1 MAEKTTRT
9 LQDFKRWKVPE
20 LKGYLRDRGLKISG
34 TKEEL
39 TALAY
44 GADQMNVPVKITA
57 DEDRKRK
64 RESYEALLVVN
75 DCRLPDPLALSS
87 ENSLLG
93 TPWLDEKAGMC
104 KWPPVFQIQIAEFL
118 LTADQSIGLGK
129 RLLSDYK
136 EGKAYS
142 YFDSGWL
149 KEIYYNEISPNSNY
163 CFLKSESTPSQGINN
178 IPHKIWVAIEKK
190 SGTVKSAYC
199 TCFAGLGLTCNHIA
213 AILFKVEHAW
223 TNGWVQDSSC
233 TSMPCSWNKYGKNKT
248 KIEPKTVSDMTIRKP
263 HYKKKGEKSAINP
276 PAKQLFQ
283 PQKTK
288 SNDEPNI
295 HSLAH
300 TLYANDPNACGFQYV
315 EIPSERNFLPSDDV
329 NVEFHIEI
337 EASVPVPDPVLDIAK
352 TLGDEQELVKAL
364 KNFTSREVEA
374 IERATQGQNS
384 NEAWKLQRTGRI
396 TASMSHHV
404 MTKVQSLNRA
414 TKNSANCT
422 SLLQSICR
430 PSSSSKSIPACRY
443 GNQMENE
450 ARENYKKIAKKI
462 HKNLQVHS
470 CGMFVIFDAAYIGAS
485 PDGVVECNCCNKGL
499 LEIKCPFKIA
509 HEAPSVSNLSYIHT
523 KEDGAVEL
531 SRSHPYYSQMQHQM
545 GVTKLPWCDFFVYTR
560 HGHYLE
566 RVLFDQERW
575 IKLKDAADSFFTNFV
590 ATELISLS
598 KDSEFANTDM

>member
-20 LKGYLRDRGLKISG
+20 LKGYLRDRGFKISG

-44 GADQMNVPVKITA
+44 GADQMNVPVKVTA

-64 RESYEALLVVN
+64 RESYEALFV
-75 DCRLPDPLALSS
+75 
-87 ENSLLG
+87 
-93 TPWLDEKAGMC
+93 
-104 KWPPVFQIQIAEFL
+104 IAEFL

-136 EGKAYS
+136 EG
-142 YFDSGWL
+142 
-149 KEIYYNEISPNSNY
+149 
-163 CFLKSESTPSQGINN
+163 KSESTPSQGINN

-199 TCFAGLGLTCNHIA
+199 TCFAGLGSTCNHIA

-283 PQKTK
+283 PRKTK
-288 SNDEPNI
+288 YNNEPNI

-430 PSSSSKSIPACRY
+430 PSSSSKSIPAC
-443 GNQMENE
+443 
-450 ARENYKKIAKKI
+450 
-462 HKNLQVHS
+462 
-470 CGMFVIFDAAYIGAS
+470 
-485 PDGVVECNCCNKGL
+485 
-499 LEIKCPFKIA
+499 
-509 HEAPSVSNLSYIHT
+509 
-523 KEDGAVEL
+523 
-531 SRSHPYYSQMQHQM
+531 
-545 GVTKLPWCDFFVYTR
+545 
-560 HGHYLE
+560 
-566 RVLFDQERW
+566 
-575 IKLKDAADSFFTNFV
+575 
-590 ATELISLS
+590 
-598 KDSEFANTDM
+598 